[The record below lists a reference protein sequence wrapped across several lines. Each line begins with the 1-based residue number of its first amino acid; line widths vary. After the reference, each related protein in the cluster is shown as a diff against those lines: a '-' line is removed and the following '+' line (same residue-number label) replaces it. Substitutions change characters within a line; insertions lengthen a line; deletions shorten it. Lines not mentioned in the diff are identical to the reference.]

1 MNLRELTAKVY
12 RSRTARMLSGSVAAS
27 IFILQ
32 LLVYAPTVY
41 SEYRQAVKDRLDVEK
56 ALLGSSMRTTNIASL
71 DIPENLL
78 TDTLV
83 GLVVTRDATG
93 VVFNA
98 GETLGFDIN
107 APLPESSNN
116 IKPVQLTLGVENGE
130 FDAIAFVYLGKEF
143 KTGMV
148 HILALVLVAAFVS
161 AAAGLVAVW
170 STARFYIRPLDN
182 LIAALRVSRENG
194 GDLVPT
200 LVDIGAGEDLSQ
212 ITDEFN
218 GLIEAQRKS
227 ARQVKVK
234 QQYLEFAAHHDPL
247 THLPN
252 RLMFEDALKRTV
264 RDALSEKSQFA
275 VFLVDMDNF
284 KFFNDQY
291 GHLIGDKMV
300 AVVGNRLRTMM
311 RDIDV
316 VARLDGDEFVVI
328 QKQVK
333 DTKSTEEVAK
343 RIMSVATEPF
353 EYRGFTL

>member
-1 MNLRELTAKVY
+1 
-12 RSRTARMLSGSVAAS
+12 
-27 IFILQ
+27 
-32 LLVYAPTVY
+32 
-41 SEYRQAVKDRLDVEK
+41 
-56 ALLGSSMRTTNIASL
+56 
-71 DIPENLL
+71 
-78 TDTLV
+78 
-83 GLVVTRDATG
+83 
-93 VVFNA
+93 
-98 GETLGFDIN
+98 
-107 APLPESSNN
+107 
-116 IKPVQLTLGVENGE
+116 
-130 FDAIAFVYLGKEF
+130 
-143 KTGMV
+143 
-148 HILALVLVAAFVS
+148 
-161 AAAGLVAVW
+161 
-170 STARFYIRPLDN
+170 LDN